1 MNQPHERP
9 EEVSWGQVSE
19 CEGKLDGRHLH
30 WKQSHV
36 HVRNDDA
43 GHQVSLWIMEKKDF
57 FSTAALLQTT
67 GRPER
72 PNWYKVDLARISRR
86 MSTFCG

>member
-43 GHQVSLWIMEKKDF
+43 GHQVSLWIMEKKTSF
-57 FSTAALLQTT
+57 QLQRYYRQQ
-67 GRPER
+67 GDRS
-72 PNWYKVDLARISRR
+72 DLI
-86 MSTFCG
+86 GIK